1 MCSLATLESVTLLLF
16 VFTNTSS
23 GFVRHFSVAGA
34 RNALHGW
41 CAWCRAP
48 RSSRTSST
56 FSSRC
61 ASIREPTHHRTHLR
75 LISICPGRSL
85 LPSSWGIIHS
95 HARHWTLTGLVHH
108 LPLPPFPR
116 HSFSPRRSS
125 WRHVDVPSSPSSR
138 RTARTTGS
146 SSSRC
151 SCARRS
157 SCTATTS
164 KLGTFLF
171 IYVCMGN
178 CTDDAVFCSI
188 NLITGRIKFQTN
200 PRRCESR

>member
-1 MCSLATLESVTLLLF
+1 MRRYVSARVATSTLESVTLF
-16 VFTNTSS
+16 FGFTNKYKYIIW
-23 GFVRHFSVAGA
+23 VRRRFSVAGA

-48 RSSRTSST
+48 LSSRTSLT

-61 ASIREPTHHRTHLR
+61 ASIREPTCHRTHLR
-75 LISICPGRSL
+75 PISKCTGRSL
-85 LPSSWGIIHS
+85 LPSSWGISHS
-95 HARHWTLTGLVHH
+95 HARHWTLTRLVLH

-125 WRHVDVPSSPSSR
+125 WRHFEVPSSPSSR

-171 IYVCMGN
+171 IYYRMGN
-178 CTDDAVFCSI
+178 WNDNAVFYLFISSQ
-188 NLITGRIKFQTN
+188 G
-200 PRRCESR
+200 E

>member
-1 MCSLATLESVTLLLF
+1 MCSYSRVSHLITFCIYKYIIWVRPSFQCRGRAERTARVVRMVPGPAFLANEFDILF
-16 VFTNTSS
+16 E
-23 GFVRHFSVAGA
+23 VRFH
-34 RNALHGW
+34 
-41 CAWCRAP
+41 
-48 RSSRTSST
+48 SRTHSSSDPSYPSLFARGDL
-56 FSSRC
+56 FSHRC
-61 ASIREPTHHRTHLR
+61 DT
-75 LISICPGRSL
+75 G
-85 LPSSWGIIHS
+85 
-95 HARHWTLTGLVHH
+95 TLTRLVLH

-125 WRHVDVPSSPSSR
+125 WRHFEVPSSPSSR

-171 IYVCMGN
+171 IYLRMGN
-178 CTDDAVFCSI
+178 CTDDAVFYL
-188 NLITGRIKFQTN
+188 LILLQG
-200 PRRCESR
+200 E

>member
-1 MCSLATLESVTLLLF
+1 MRRYASACVSVSYDYILSNQSLYF
-16 VFTNTSS
+16 WIYKYIIW
-23 GFVRHFSVAGA
+23 VRRRFSVAGA

-61 ASIREPTHHRTHLR
+61 ASIREPTCHRTHLR
-75 LISICPGRSL
+75 PISNKTGRSL
-85 LPSSWGIIHS
+85 LPSM
-95 HARHWTLTGLVHH
+95 RHWDTDRLVLH

-116 HSFSPRRSS
+116 HSFSPRRTS
-125 WRHVDVPSSPSSR
+125 WRHFEVPSSPSSR

-164 KLGTFLF
+164 RLGTFL
-171 IYVCMGN
+171 
-178 CTDDAVFCSI
+178 
-188 NLITGRIKFQTN
+188 L
-200 PRRCESR
+200 